1 MLNQHLGSIEQIYLL
16 LGRTCRKQDV
26 LGWNAMTHRKHT
38 LQKSG
43 RCIVAQA
50 TYLTRTAHIHTQYWV
65 CLLQTVE
72 AELRCLDTYIV
83 EIEEVL
89 VWLLYR
95 QTEHYAGSQLDE
107 VDFQY
112 LAYEWERT
120 AGTKVTL
127 DNENIIV
134 TSHELDVERTVD
146 VQLLG
151 NLTTN
156 SLYTTNCLNI
166 QLLRREL
173 DGSIT

>member
-38 LQKSG
+38 LQKCG
-43 RCIVAQA
+43 RCIVTQA
-50 TYLTRTAHIHTQYWV
+50 TYLTGTAHVYTQYRV
-65 CLLQTVE
+65 RLLQTVE
-72 AELRCLDTYIV
+72 AELRSLDTYIV

-107 VDFQY
+107 VDLQY
-112 LAYEWERT
+112 LAHEWERT

>member
-1 MLNQHLGSIEQIYLL
+1 MLNQHLGSIKQIYLL

-26 LGWNAMTHRKHT
+26 LGWNTMTHRKHT
-38 LQKSG
+38 LQKCG

-50 TYLTRTAHIHTQYWV
+50 TYLTGTAHVHTQYRV

-72 AELRCLDTYIV
+72 AELRCLDTYII

-89 VWLLYR
+89 VWLLYW

-107 VDFQY
+107 VDLQY
-112 LAYEWERT
+112 LAHEWERT
-120 AGTKVTL
+120 AGTQVTL

>member
-1 MLNQHLGSIEQIYLL
+1 M
-16 LGRTCRKQDV
+16 
-26 LGWNAMTHRKHT
+26 
-38 LQKSG
+38 
-43 RCIVAQA
+43 
-50 TYLTRTAHIHTQYWV
+50 
-65 CLLQTVE
+65 
-72 AELRCLDTYIV
+72 
-83 EIEEVL
+83 
-89 VWLLYR
+89 WLLYW
-95 QTEHYAGSQLDE
+95 QTEHHTGCQLDE
-107 VDFQY
+107 VDLQY
-112 LAYEWERT
+112 LAHEWERT

-173 DGSIT
+173 DGSIA